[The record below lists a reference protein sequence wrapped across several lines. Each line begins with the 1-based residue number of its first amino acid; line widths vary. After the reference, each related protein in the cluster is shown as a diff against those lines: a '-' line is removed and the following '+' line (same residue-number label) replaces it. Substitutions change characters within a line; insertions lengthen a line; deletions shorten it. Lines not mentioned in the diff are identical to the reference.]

1 MQWFRQID
9 KDRSGT
15 LDVHELQ
22 QALALG
28 RINFSL
34 KTVQCIIRL
43 YDSDGDGKIGVEVG
57 FWRGLNCDLL
67 LQLLSRG
74 GGLPSINGLSIE
86 EKAPH
91 TLTHEPDPIRPRS
104 TSACTSS

>member
-1 MQWFRQID
+1 MGVARPRCILRAPARRNLINTVSTPQMQWFRQID

-57 FWRGLNCDLL
+57 SWRGLNCDVLL
-67 LQLLSRG
+67 
-74 GGLPSINGLSIE
+74 
-86 EKAPH
+86 
-91 TLTHEPDPIRPRS
+91 
-104 TSACTSS
+104 

>member
-57 FWRGLNCDLL
+57 SWRGLNCDVLL
-67 LQLLSRG
+67 
-74 GGLPSINGLSIE
+74 
-86 EKAPH
+86 
-91 TLTHEPDPIRPRS
+91 
-104 TSACTSS
+104 

>member
-1 MQWFRQID
+1 MARPRCSLLVPAQRNRINTVPISQMQWFRQID

-57 FWRGLNCDLL
+57 FLRGLNCGLL
-67 LQLLSRG
+67 L
-74 GGLPSINGLSIE
+74 
-86 EKAPH
+86 
-91 TLTHEPDPIRPRS
+91 
-104 TSACTSS
+104 